1 MTLFEI
7 FNAYRNGNK
16 DVFNQLARD
25 RVKLNNSG
33 YYDHSDFTL
42 ISPLDNLSDALY
54 REYAVPY
61 KRSKGSKYPKYYE
74 AVYNGSYQDMR
85 KDVVMILFRLFNDES
100 FTVSTEE
107 ELYGRLKYAVTEYI
121 NKSIS
126 ISAMSVTDETENE
139 DGETCSLYDMTADR
153 TVDIE
158 TAVTDPESQSKKEY
172 LGCIKELQQV
182 IKSCDISA
190 LCVKN
195 AAVQQNIIRLIT
207 KYYMPHYNELSDM
220 FKFPKDSEMRE
231 LYCREYGHI
240 EQSQYSRALN
250 NVFKMLCDCT
260 TSLNGYKLS
269 RTKFQNDGYYIPT
282 IRCVE
287 ISETDFETLLYNY
300 EKSGY
305 HLDKDI
311 KDIMNIVTGTGNDE
325 KFWHLSSNG
334 SGYSIIKLK
343 KSTDSSDY
351 RRFGNNNN
359 TVVMDGNIIC
369 IKSGKCKLFVNGKHI
384 FSYAADKELF
394 YIKRAGNNYIGYA
407 LGA

>member
-25 RVKLNNSG
+25 SVKLNNSG

-172 LGCIKELQQV
+172 LGCIKEMQQV

-369 IKSGKCKLFVNGKHI
+369 IKSGKCK
-384 FSYAADKELF
+384 S
-394 YIKRAGNNYIGYA
+394 
-407 LGA
+407 